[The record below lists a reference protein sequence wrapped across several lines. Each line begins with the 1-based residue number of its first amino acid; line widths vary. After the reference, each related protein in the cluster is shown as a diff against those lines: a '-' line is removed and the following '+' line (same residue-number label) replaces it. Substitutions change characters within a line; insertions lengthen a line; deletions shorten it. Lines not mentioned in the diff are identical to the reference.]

1 MTDKNRKRMTNAMR
15 VVALIMAVI
24 MIIGIILQGFM

>member
-1 MTDKNRKRMTNAMR
+1 MTDKNRKRMTNVMR

>member
-1 MTDKNRKRMTNAMR
+1 MTDKNRKRMTNVMR

-24 MIIGIILQGFM
+24 MIMGVILQGFM